1 MCPGGE
7 ASCSSCWWPL
17 GHGKGHLNTT
27 QTVTMTKQDLSL
39 ALHGNTDSERGYP
52 VASEFSYPSSFI
64 FFRIIPSLSWI
75 SGTENFSH
83 YRWSYI
89 HFTLLMYYFSLFNQ
103 MAFILC
109 SGGCWLCTW
118 VGQQA
123 LRASF
128 YTLLRFDV
136 KYGIESE
143 TQTRSYSSGL
153 LVDSFTQLTFADD
166 ADSFLRLWD
175 SSSHSQVTPNLY
187 K

>member
-27 QTVTMTKQDLSL
+27 QTVTMTKQDLSP

-52 VASEFSYPSSFI
+52 VASEFSHPSSFI

-83 YRWSYI
+83 YPWSYI
-89 HFTLLMYYFSLFNQ
+89 HFTLLTYYFSLFNQ
-103 MAFILC
+103 MACIL
-109 SGGCWLCTW
+109 SGGGCWLFTW

-136 KYGIESE
+136 NYGIESE
-143 TQTRSYSSGL
+143 MQTRSYSSGL
-153 LVDSFTQLTFADD
+153 LLD
-166 ADSFLRLWD
+166 
-175 SSSHSQVTPNLY
+175 
-187 K
+187 